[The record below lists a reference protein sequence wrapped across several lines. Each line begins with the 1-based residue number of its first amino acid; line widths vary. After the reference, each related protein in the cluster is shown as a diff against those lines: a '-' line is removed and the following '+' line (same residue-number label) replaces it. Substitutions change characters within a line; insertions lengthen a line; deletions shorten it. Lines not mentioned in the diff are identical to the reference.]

1 MPNLNEFSTYLTT
14 TDVLPTPAG
23 QKEAKSMC
31 QWRLDIDVRKR
42 KRKST
47 CAAEYDDFSFERGGT
62 VHADELFTLAKIRG
76 DSPHRALLISA
87 FLDQILKKEEEV
99 EVAGR
104 A

>member
-1 MPNLNEFSTYLTT
+1 
-14 TDVLPTPAG
+14 
-23 QKEAKSMC
+23 MC
-31 QWRLDIDVRKR
+31 QWRLDINVRKR